1 MKFPV
6 TIAAVLLIVV
16 FALIVAVLQYPG
28 LHARMYYDSVVRIA
42 GNEPIYKWE
51 GFGNALKT
59 FPQRPLPI
67 ISFYVNYL
75 IGGMKPAYF
84 RVVNF
89 LLLAITAFVVVLLI
103 NLVLDLPS
111 PWTNVPAIDKKLL
124 SILLG
129 MVFLVHPLQ
138 TYVTL
143 YIWQRMALMSCLF
156 YFLSF
161 AVYMAT
167 RSGRIRNAILGYGA
181 CFLFFVCAMLS
192 KENSVT
198 LPGALILTE
207 IMLIK
212 SSWKN
217 IFARSAIFLVVV
229 LLILVPL
236 SWLQHPHGKEH
247 LGSGF
252 LSTIALYYQQS
263 HVTLMEVLL
272 TQSRALFLY
281 LSIIFF
287 PSPIR
292 AQLLHPFVISR
303 SLVEPWIT
311 LPAVVGA
318 AGLIVLTLYLVRK
331 RPLSGFG
338 LAFFFMNMIPE
349 FILVPQYAFFGY
361 RAILPMFGL
370 LIMVADV
377 VLAIVSASNM
387 QSARKTAC
395 KVVFTVLGIW
405 IVACGW
411 VTVSRAAIWNDP
423 VKFWRGV
430 VDQLPVE
437 DTDLER
443 RVSSQ
448 ALNNLGVLLQGRG
461 KDREGLLYI
470 QRAVRLSP
478 KKALFRSSLGA
489 AYFRIGEKR
498 RAEASLK
505 KALEIDPD
513 LVHAHYTIGILYAG
527 EGRQDEALKHFLRV
541 EELSPYNSDIR
552 KTVGEILLKRGDLQG
567 AKIRFQRGVEF
578 DPDSPVLQYDL
589 GLTLLNLGNIANS
602 VDHLKKAIE
611 LKPDYWQAYNNLGV
625 AFARV
630 GRLEEA
636 VRLFRKSLGIN
647 PDDEATKRNLDMA
660 LKQMQ
665 SQNNPTQKQ

>member
-42 GNEPIYKWE
+42 GNEPIYKWK
-51 GFGNALKT
+51 GFGHALKT

-67 ISFYVNYL
+67 ISFYANYL

-89 LLLAITAFVVVLLI
+89 VLLALTAFVLVLLVSLI
-103 NLVLDLPS
+103 LDLPG
-111 PWTNVPAIDKKLL
+111 PWTNAREFDKKSL

-129 MVFLVHPLQ
+129 LVFLVHPLQ
-138 TYVTL
+138 TYTTL

-161 AVYMAT
+161 TVYLAT
-167 RSGRIRNAILGYGA
+167 RSGRIKNAILGYGA

-198 LPGALILTE
+198 LPGALILAE

-217 IFARSAIFLVVV
+217 IFARSAIFLVIV

-263 HVTLMEVLL
+263 HVKLMEVLL

-287 PSPIR
+287 PSPDR

-311 LPAVVGA
+311 LPAVIGA
-318 AGLIVLTLYLVRK
+318 AGLIVLTIYLVRK

-370 LIMVADV
+370 LIIVADV
-377 VLAIVSASNM
+377 VLAVILTTKA
-387 QSARKTAC
+387 QGARNAAY
-395 KVVFTVLGIW
+395 KVVYVILGIW
-405 IVACGW
+405 IVGCGW
-411 VTVSRAAIWNDP
+411 VTVSRAIIWNDP

-430 VDQLPVE
+430 VDELPDE

-448 ALNNLGVLLQGRG
+448 ALNNLGVLTQRQG
-461 KDREGLLYI
+461 KDREGLIYI

-478 KKALFRSSLGA
+478 GKAFFHSSLGA
-489 AYFRIGEKR
+489 AYLRIGEDQK
-498 RAEASLK
+498 AETALK
-505 KALEIDPD
+505 KALELDPE
-513 LVHAHYTIGILYAG
+513 LVHAHYTIGILYAKQ
-527 EGRQDEALKHFLRV
+527 GRKDEALKHFLRV

-552 KTVGEILLKRGDLQG
+552 KTVGEILLKRGHLTG
-567 AKIRFQRGVEF
+567 AKTRFQRGVEL
-578 DPDSPVLQYDL
+578 DPDSPVLQYDF
-589 GLTLLNLGNIANS
+589 GLTLLNLGNIADS
-602 VDHLKKAIE
+602 VDHLRKAVE

-625 AFARV
+625 AFARI

-636 VRLFRKSLGIN
+636 VEFFRKALNIK

-660 LKQMQ
+660 LKQLQ
-665 SQNNPTQKQ
+665 SQKNPPQ